1 MPSLDE
7 KILRVYVAGISDAD
21 ISDPLV
27 PPERE
32 REVRAVRSQ
41 SLMREKYLAWKLLER
56 AVKETFNMDIS
67 DACITKQESGMWTSP
82 YFYFSLSHSRDALA
96 VAVSAHP
103 VGVDIERI
111 VQPRSSAFVDRVLSD
126 SERARY
132 DSLPGKEQALYL
144 TECWTRK
151 ESDFKRRGLT
161 AFVPKNYAPDQREVL
176 TRSFEIRTETY
187 VLSVVS
193 KIAECAELIEE
204 IIL

>member
-7 KILRVYVAGISDAD
+7 KILRVYITGISDAD
-21 ISDPLV
+21 ISEPLV

-56 AVKETFNMDIS
+56 AIKETFNMDIS
-67 DACITKQESGMWTSP
+67 DACITRQESGMWTSP
-82 YFYFSLSHSRDALA
+82 HFYLSLSHSRDALA
-96 VAVSAHP
+96 VAVSTHP
-103 VGVDIERI
+103 VGVDVEVT
-111 VQPRSSAFVDRVLSD
+111 VQPRSSTFVDRVLTED
-126 SERARY
+126 ERAHY
-132 DSLPGKEQALYL
+132 DALSDDERALYL

-151 ESDFKRRGLT
+151 ESDFKRRGLS

-176 TRSFEIRTETY
+176 TRSFEIGAETY

-193 KIAECAELIEE
+193 KIAEYAELIEE
-204 IIL
+204 ITL